1 MNFVKSQ
8 KAFTL
13 IELLVVVAII
23 GILAAVG
30 VVAYNGYTSAAKVSA
45 TKANHKMI
53 TKMIGA
59 KGIQCNIGG
68 SVDYT
73 DIYGATKKMS
83 CPISIDN
90 FIGYMN
96 QTIYGIKL
104 LSPYGTPNGS
114 WCRVNVTNCSP
125 PGYMSACPSNPD
137 QLGYLS
143 VFKSS
148 SNQIKICSNL
158 EYKSGSIIYLEDIV
172 YYE

>member
-1 MNFVKSQ
+1 MNH

-30 VVAYNGYTSAAKVSA
+30 VNTFTGFQEKAKISA

-53 TKMIGA
+53 AKMIGA
-59 KGIQCNIGG
+59 KGIKCSIGYD
-68 SVDYT
+68 VDYL
-73 DIYGATKKMS
+73 DINGASKKFT
-83 CPISIDN
+83 CPTSIDN

-96 QTIYGIKL
+96 QTIYGMKL

-114 WCRVNVTNCSP
+114 WCRANVVNCSP
-125 PGYMSACPSNPD
+125 PGYMSACPSNPA

-148 SNQIKICSNL
+148 GSQIKICSNL
-158 EYKSGSIIYLEDIV
+158 ENKNGSIVYLEDIV
-172 YYE
+172 SYE

>member
-1 MNFVKSQ
+1 MNR

-30 VVAYNGYTSAAKVSA
+30 VVAYNGYTAAAKVSA

-73 DIYGATKKMS
+73 DINGATKTMN

-104 LSPYGTPNGS
+104 LSPYGTLNGS

-125 PGYMSACPSNPD
+125 PGYMSACPSNPA

-158 EYKSGSIIYLEDIV
+158 EYKNGSTTYLEDIV
-172 YYE
+172 SYE